1 MADTAAYSQTNTLL
15 VVVAVAAVA
24 YVLYQRRQMPVAAPR
39 SGAAPGAGAGG
50 LSPQDVSGYAK
61 AGADVA
67 RGIADLIGAFKGSD
81 EPAGTPG
88 DTGVS
93 YLATASANALRFCV
107 QSGNVDAAGNP
118 TRACVETYDS

>member
-1 MADTAAYSQTNTLL
+1 MADAAGYSQTNTLL

-24 YVLYQRRQMPVAAPR
+24 YVLYQRRQPVAAPR
-39 SGAAPGAGAGG
+39 SGAAPGAGAGA
-50 LSPQDVSGYAK
+50 LTPDQISGYAK

-81 EPAGTPG
+81 EPA

-93 YLATASANALRFCV
+93 YLLTASPDAIRFCV
-107 QSGNVDAAGNP
+107 EGGYVDADGNP
-118 TRACVETYDS
+118 TRQCVETYG

>member
-1 MADTAAYSQTNTLL
+1 MADTASYSQTNTLL

-24 YVLYQRRQMPVAAPR
+24 YVLYQRREMPVAAPR

-81 EPAGTPG
+81 EPT

-107 QSGNVDAAGNP
+107 ESGNVDAAGNP
-118 TRACVETYDS
+118 TRACVETYDG